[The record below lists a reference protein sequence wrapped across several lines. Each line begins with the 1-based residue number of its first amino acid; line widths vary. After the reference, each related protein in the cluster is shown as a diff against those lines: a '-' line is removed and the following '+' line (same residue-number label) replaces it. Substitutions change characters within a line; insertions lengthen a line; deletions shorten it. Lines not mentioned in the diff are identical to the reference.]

1 MTDEDWSRRLRA
13 GVVKLD
19 DAGSDEQNR
28 QQEDDNAHERQCTT
42 SESTDYAEI
51 LSVESVESVVKPE
64 TRDPSH
70 GPNNSAD
77 VSDHSELSVCVR
89 AGIGTAQRCCS
100 HFRRCTGRGRCRR
113 CYESSH
119 KKNKSRPH

>member
-28 QQEDDNAHERQCTT
+28 QQEDDNAHAPQCTT
-42 SESTDYAEI
+42 SGSTDYAEI

-89 AGIGTAQRCCS
+89 AGIGSAQRCCS
-100 HFRRCTGRGRCRR
+100 HSCRQPRRGRYSNR
-113 CYESSH
+113 Y
-119 KKNKSRPH
+119 KSGD